1 MTECRGMQ
9 IETPTLPPGLHVRP
23 LERSDR
29 DALGELFNGLTPES
43 RRRRFL
49 SPKPDVTPR
58 ELDYLSDVDHVGH
71 EAIAAFA
78 GCGRMVAVARYATG
92 TVSRATGATA
102 DVAATVS
109 EDGQGRGLGT
119 TLMRLVVARA
129 RENAIGHLHGETFS
143 ENAAARSLLD
153 RLGFH
158 PRGSSNGVVEMLLPL
173 AA

>member
-1 MTECRGMQ
+1 MQ
-9 IETPTLPPGLHVRP
+9 IETDTLPPGLHVRP
-23 LERSDR
+23 LERCDR
-29 DALGELFNGLTPES
+29 EALGELFNGLTPES

-58 ELDYLSDVDHVGH
+58 ELNYLSDVDHVGH
-71 EAIAAFA
+71 EAIAAFDRR
-78 GCGRMVAVARYATG
+78 GRMVAVARYATG
-92 TVSRATGATA
+92 PGLQAAGATA

-109 EDGQGRGLGT
+109 DDWQGRGLGT
-119 TLMRLVVARA
+119 ALMRLVVKRA
-129 RENAIGHLHGETFS
+129 RENAIAQLHGETFW

-158 PRGSSNGVVEMLLPL
+158 PRGSSNGVIELHLPL